1 MTNSTDLMQLYI
13 LLSYEKLQRSTI
25 SQHQRPI
32 EASLRNRLLV
42 WRFLKKIE
50 NEPITTIN
58 YEQEFFTN
66 NSDNNT
72 LEDDNSWILGLNTNF
87 HDDMDIESDLVNVV
101 SNNEINSI
109 NNSTCETMNIDQTSD
124 VNLLLKR
131 AIGAE
136 RRQKPLT
143 DNLYFNEDN
152 NNNDNNTNLPQISQ
166 SNTFE
171 ESEQFFHD
179 LCAELT
185 NTTAALVSSSTTNIL
200 NFSSSAEQ
208 TLIH

>member
-72 LEDDNSWILGLNTNF
+72 LEDDNSWILDLNTNF